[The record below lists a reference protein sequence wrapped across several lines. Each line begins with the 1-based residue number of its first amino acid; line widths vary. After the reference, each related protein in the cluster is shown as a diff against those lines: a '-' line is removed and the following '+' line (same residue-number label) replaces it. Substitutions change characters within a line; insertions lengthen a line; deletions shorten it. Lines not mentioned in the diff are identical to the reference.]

1 MGAAQQM
8 TALPSWM
15 YGSPLDIIDGQRALA
30 LKQSKKR
37 TVEPVRA
44 PRDRY
49 YTQSRS
55 VHIKAVVKDRI
66 MNGGSR

>member
-1 MGAAQQM
+1 M

-30 LKQSKKR
+30 SKRMRKP
-37 TVEPVRA
+37 TVEPVRV
-44 PRDRY
+44 RKDRY

-55 VHIKAVVKDRI
+55 IDIQAKVAWRKQ
-66 MNGGSR
+66 NGGSNAI

>member
-1 MGAAQQM
+1 M

-30 LKQSKKR
+30 SKRLSKP
-37 TVEPVRA
+37 TVEPVRV
-44 PRDRY
+44 RKDRY

-55 VHIKAVVKDRI
+55 IEISGMVAWRKQ
-66 MNGGSR
+66 NGGTR